1 MKRNSV
7 FGKMVV
13 LGIIGAFAA
22 LALATPALAQKA
34 KEMDAAAKMMSD
46 GWKQFNDGQSTIIK
60 GVEMNNLVAVQGG
73 FQAHLAPGND
83 VITKGRDTSFVGA
96 KSFAQGQKFYN
107 ENKAKPRVA
116 QKGSHMMAEGFR
128 IAKDGQAMIDKG
140 VAMNNQA
147 AQTAGAVDKFAQGN
161 EVIQTGQG
169 EMKAGAKLFMQGQAI
184 LLKNK

>member
-1 MKRNSV
+1 MKR
-7 FGKMVV
+7 KTVV
-13 LGIIGAFAA
+13 KKIAFCLIGACVA
-22 LALATPALAQKA
+22 LALITPALAQKSQEL
-34 KEMDAAAKMMSD
+34 KDAAKMMSD
-46 GWKQFNDGQSTIIK
+46 GWKQFNDGQRTIIK

-73 FQAHLAPGND
+73 FQAQMAPGNE

-116 QKGSHMMAEGFR
+116 KKGLHMMEEGFR

-169 EMKAGAKLFMQGQAI
+169 DMTAGAKLFMQGQAI